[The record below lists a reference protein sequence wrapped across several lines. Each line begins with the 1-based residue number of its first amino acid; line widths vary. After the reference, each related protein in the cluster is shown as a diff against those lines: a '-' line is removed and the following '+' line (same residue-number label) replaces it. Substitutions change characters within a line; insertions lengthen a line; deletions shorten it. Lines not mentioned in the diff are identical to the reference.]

1 MNQDLANRMAAAI
14 EVEAKRQGLA
24 ASVDIIA
31 LIMSIIQTIM
41 SGCTTPPATLKEAI
55 ASRDFFVTYNTI
67 RAVRSTLNM
76 EYGVGGYI
84 AHDGSKITNTIL
96 AVGAQGT
103 EDDLASLMSS

>member
-41 SGCTTPPATLKEAI
+41 SGCTTPPATLKEG
-55 ASRDFFVTYNTI
+55 
-67 RAVRSTLNM
+67 AVES
-76 EYGVGGYI
+76 G
-84 AHDGSKITNTIL
+84 
-96 AVGAQGT
+96 
-103 EDDLASLMSS
+103 